1 MTDDRALVVSNR
13 SLQRDK
19 RSGLRNKTVNVPAIR
34 RGEEGAADYVSHLT
48 PGDVKLLVLVASR
61 GPRHGERN
69 AALISLI
76 FDGALRVSEALGV
89 RPADIEQTPDGYT
102 VAIMGKGS
110 KPGKVAVTASTAQM
124 LFALAYHHGTSPAFR
139 LFPITRSQVFRIVQ
153 DAYRRAGVR
162 QPSKATD
169 RVGAVHVLRHSG
181 ALARLA
187 ASGNPKSVQNQLRHK
202 SAQMTL
208 RYMKTL
214 SSDES
219 LKIQEG
225 VNPW

>member
-1 MTDDRALVVSNR
+1 MVDDRHKTALTVSPTLAER
-13 SLQRDK
+13 GS
-19 RSGLRNKTVNVPAIR
+19 LRNKTVNVPAIR
-34 RGEEGAADYVSHLT
+34 RGEEGASDYVSHLT

-61 GPRHGERN
+61 DPRHGERN

-89 RPADIEQTPDGYT
+89 RPVDIEQTPDGYI
-102 VAIMGKGS
+102 VSVMGKGS
-110 KPGKVAVTASTAQM
+110 KPGRVAVTASTAQM
-124 LFALAYHHGTSPAFR
+124 LFALAYHQGTAPTDR
-139 LFPITRSQVFRIVQ
+139 LIPITRSQVFRVVA
-153 DAYRRAGVR
+153 DAFRSAGVR
-162 QPSKATD
+162 QPSRLTD
-169 RVGAVHVLRHSG
+169 HVGAVHVLRHSG

-214 SSDES
+214 SADES
-219 LKIQEG
+219 LAIQEK